1 MKAPGVT
8 EPGGPVV
15 LDASAVLALLG
26 NEPGAE
32 AVLEVLPRATMS
44 AVNLSEVVAKL
55 AERGMPEAA
64 IRAALDGLDLDPRPF
79 DAAAAV
85 AAGLLRPATRA
96 AGLGFGDRACLALA
110 ARLGGV
116 ALTADRAWAEVAV
129 VGVRVSLVR

>member
-1 MKAPGVT
+1 MSEAGS
-8 EPGGPVV
+8 PVV

-32 AVLEVLPRATMS
+32 AVLAALPRATIG

-55 AERGMPEAA
+55 AERGMPNEA

-79 DAAAAV
+79 DTEAAY
-85 AAGLLRPATRA
+85 AAGLLRPVTRA

-129 VGVRVSLVR
+129 AGVRIDLVR